1 MTVLINTFEEG
12 VNGVSISTS
21 NSSNATDNPW
31 DTASITGGGIL
42 RYSGLYQAHGTMSA
56 VCSTGAST
64 GTATFGWTT
73 SLGTV
78 STLFGRAYIAMDPGA
93 STSDAVIRFQS
104 GATFGGGIQIT
115 SAGHIAIQNAAS
127 AITQTSTTT
136 LSVGGIWARVEW
148 QLVCGGAGVG
158 SLVVKI
164 YNYPSAGGAYDN
176 PTATE
181 TLTDNTS
188 AFGVSG
194 SINEVLFGW
203 NVSHANQ
210 PNLYF
215 DDVAVSTGGF
225 LGPSY
230 VPATYPS
237 FPTNPLG
244 LAVQIYIGGGWA
256 DITSLV
262 RAGSD
267 ISINQRGKPD
277 ESQEFNPVSLTLVLN
292 NANGAFCPNNTA
304 SPFYPFILQNTVMR
318 VGVFAQSA
326 TGVVYAGYRFYGD
339 VRKWPPSWD
348 PTGNDNWV
356 SVTAN
361 GIFTRYIQGS
371 HVGSTI
377 RRWYTTKTKTTA
389 QSSLYPIAYWPC
401 EELTGSSS
409 FANLIPTGSTMT
421 WTGTPQLSSDS
432 SMPGSDPIP
441 QINGS
446 TWTGNTGSYSVQG
459 PVSFTVPGKYQW
471 QCPGT
476 VTSLTTVESWGGGGG
491 GSGGLI
497 HVAGAGGEYAKDT
510 SSAVTPGNVY
520 NVVVGAPG
528 DGGRESQN
536 QPTYGKAGGNS
547 YFAADAVTTLAH
559 GGGAATPTGFF
570 SRGGTGSA
578 SATKFSGGA
587 GGTGTANGGGGGGGG
602 SGGTASNGNAG
613 GNTVTKTGGTGATA
627 VTGGGKGGNGETF
640 QEPGTYTHGLPWE
653 YIIRAPAPGGAPG
666 GGGGSGSS
674 QNTYGPFY
682 GPGVPGGPGK
692 VTINFTGSTVPFYVV
707 LRFVVDVPSSGMPD
721 GAILARA
728 IVGSGTLA
736 KIEAYYVASANG
748 IGFRGYNSVP
758 TLIFD
763 TGTAGTAILAGNGAC
778 MCSLEMKTTGGGTT
792 VFCALDFRFPT
803 DGGSLATYPFTSF
816 TGTIGTISQVI
827 INPNGTVQDTAL
839 GQIVLQ
845 YAYESLF
852 SMTQTLNS
860 QAGEIYLDRFKR
872 VCQEEGVVSVVE
884 SEGFWSFDETTA
896 YLNNYTAINF
906 DNWYATNAIL
916 DLYPEWA
923 SFGTNSLMV
932 CGNTVSAGPIANSPQ
947 VPIQAGQYTSVWA
960 DVNTLGQGQTYTI
973 KVTFYDTTGAAL
985 SNKTQNFVISTPF
998 YVGTLNL
1005 SQLLAPANTT
1015 SMDVQIL
1022 ISAVPSFVGEQFAID
1037 NVSIGVGVRMGPQPD
1052 DTLID
1057 ILQQVEDADRG
1068 ILIEPR
1074 DFYGAKY
1081 RSRVNL
1087 MNQDPQL
1094 TLSYASAHLAQVL
1107 QPTFDEQLIRNNVTV
1122 TRINGGSVNI
1132 QATTGPLSVQAPPVG
1147 VGDYNFSASVNLF
1160 ADSQL
1165 LACGSWILNVGT
1177 VNDFRYPAIVVDL
1190 ARTAGTSL
1198 FASVPA
1204 VDGGDHIQIT
1214 GAPSPPLPSS
1224 TVDELA
1230 FGFTETLNN
1239 YKWVLEY
1246 NAVPALPYDTNV
1258 DTSGDFWNTGS
1269 IGSWTA
1275 TGGTLT
1281 VGTGLNAPYGHY
1293 LQHVTS
1299 STGQQVQG
1307 GSFTVTPSTSYT
1319 LFWAFKATA
1328 GNQIEFG
1335 MFAVSAT
1342 TITFAGPKWA
1352 YGSTVITTGSSQTVA
1367 TLIAQA
1373 VTAAPV
1379 TFQIGYFICI
1389 PTSEVLNW

>member
-1 MTVLINTFEEG
+1 MTTLLNGFEEG
-12 VNGVSISTS
+12 VNGVSISTT
-21 NSSNATDNPW
+21 NSSNANDNAF
-31 DTASITGGGIL
+31 DTAGITGGGIL
-42 RYSGLYQAHGTMSA
+42 RFSGLYQAHGALSA

-73 SLGTV
+73 SLGTQ
-78 STLFGRAYIAMDPGA
+78 TTIFGRAYIAMDPGA

-115 SAGHIAIQNAAS
+115 AAGHIAIQNAAS
-127 AITQTSTTT
+127 AITQTSATT

-176 PTATE
+176 PTPSE

-188 AFGVSG
+188 AFGVAG

-215 DDVAVSTGGF
+215 DDVAVGTNAF
-225 LGPSY
+225 IGPYY
-230 VPATYPS
+230 VPPVYPV

-244 LAVQIYIGGGWA
+244 VTVEILVGGNWA

-262 RAGSD
+262 RQSSD

-277 ESQEFNPVSLTLVLN
+277 ESQEFNPVSLTVVLN
-292 NANGAFCPNNTA
+292 NANGVFCPNNTQ
-304 SPFYPFILQNTVMR
+304 SPFYPFILQNTIIR

-326 TGVVYAGYRFYGD
+326 ASVSYSGFRFMGD

-377 RRWYTTKTKTTA
+377 RRWYTIKQKTTGT
-389 QSSLYPIAYWPC
+389 SPLYPIAYWPC

-409 FANLIPTGSTMT
+409 FQNLISTGTTMT
-421 WTGTPQLSSDS
+421 WTGSPQLSSDS
-432 SMPGSDPIP
+432 TMPGSDPLPI
-441 QINGS
+441 INGS
-446 TWTGNTGSYSVQG
+446 TWTGSTGSYSVQG
-459 PVSFTVPGKYQW
+459 PVSWTVPGKYQW
-471 QCPGT
+471 VCPGT
-476 VTSLTTVESWGGGGG
+476 VTSLTTVESRGAGGG

-510 SSAVTPGNVY
+510 NSAVTPGNTY

-528 DGGRESQN
+528 KGGGESQN
-536 QPTYGKAGGNS
+536 QPKYGTAGGNS
-547 YFAADAVTTLAH
+547 YFAADSVTTLAH
-559 GGGAATPTGFF
+559 GGGAATPSAFF
-570 SRGGTGSA
+570 SRGGSGST
-578 SATKFSGGA
+578 SATHFSGGI
-587 GGTGTANGGGGGGGG
+587 GGTGTAGGGGGGGGG

-613 GNTVTKTGGTGATA
+613 GNTVTKTGGTGAAA
-627 VTGGGKGGNGETF
+627 VAGGGKGGNGETF

-682 GPGVPGGPGK
+682 GPGVPGGPGS
-692 VTINFTGSTVPFYVV
+692 VTINFTGSTVPQYVV
-707 LRFVVDVPSSGMPD
+707 VRFCVSVPSSGMPD
-721 GAILARA
+721 GAVLLRA
-728 IVGSGTLA
+728 IIGSGTLA

-763 TGTAGTAILAGNGAC
+763 TGTSGTAILAGNGPF
-778 MCSLEMKTTGGGTT
+778 MCSLEMHTTGAS
-792 VFCALDFRFPT
+792 VFCGLDFRAPT
-803 DGGSLATYPFTSF
+803 DTGLATYPFTSF
-816 TGTIGTISQVI
+816 TGTIGTVSQIVV
-827 INPNGTVQDTAL
+827 NPNGNVQDTAL
-839 GQIVLQ
+839 GHIVLQ
-845 YAYESLF
+845 YAYEALF
-852 SMTQTLNS
+852 TLTSALNS

-916 DLYPEWA
+916 DLYPEWNT
-923 SFGTNSLMV
+923 FGTNSLMV

-947 VPIQAGQYTSVWA
+947 VPISAGQITSVWA
-960 DVNTLGQGQTYTI
+960 DINTLSQGQTYTI
-973 KVTFYDTTGAAL
+973 KITFYDTTGAPL
-985 SNKTQNFVISTPF
+985 SNKTATLAIGTP
-998 YVGTLNL
+998 YYTGTINL
-1005 SQLLAPANTT
+1005 SKVTAPANTT
-1015 SMDVQIL
+1015 SMDVQIF
-1022 ISAVPSFVGEQFAID
+1022 IAAVPTFVGVQFAID
-1037 NVSIGVGVRMGPQPD
+1037 NVSVGIGVQMGSQPD
-1052 DTLID
+1052 DTLIA
-1057 ILQQVEDADRG
+1057 ILQQIEDADRG
-1068 ILIEPR
+1068 MLIEPR
-1074 DFYGAKY
+1074 DFYGVKY

-1087 MNQDPQL
+1087 QNQDPQL
-1094 TLSYASAHLAQVL
+1094 TLVYTSAHLAQVL

-1122 TRINGGSVNI
+1122 TRINGGSANV
-1132 QATTGPLSVQAPPVG
+1132 QVTTGPLSIQAPPVG
-1147 VGDYNFSASVNLF
+1147 VGDYNYSVSVNTF
-1160 ADSQL
+1160 QDSQL
-1165 LACGSWILNVGT
+1165 LSLATWISQVGT
-1177 VNDFRYPAIVVDL
+1177 VSDFRYPSIIVDM
-1190 ARTAGTSL
+1190 ARSEVASL
-1198 FASVPA
+1198 FANVPTI
-1204 VDGGDHIQIT
+1204 DGGDSVQIT

-1224 TVDELA
+1224 TVTELA
-1230 FGFTETLNN
+1230 FGFNESMNN
-1239 YKWVLEY
+1239 FKWTIEF
-1246 NAVPALPYDTNV
+1246 NAVPALPYNTNV
-1258 DTSGDFWNTGS
+1258 DTSGDFWNTGN

-1299 STGQQVQG
+1299 VTGQQVQG
-1307 GSFTVTPSTSYT
+1307 GSFPVTPSTSYT

-1379 TFQIGYFICI
+1379 TFQIGYFICV
-1389 PTSEVLNW
+1389 PTSEVLSW